1 LKIFPFGLLSVLCKT
16 KFAKKKN
23 LAKLFWDQLMQLLTI
38 SQYNRGTTD
47 PTSLFNSAIPL
58 G

>member
-1 LKIFPFGLLSVLCKT
+1 LL
-16 KFAKKKN
+16 KKN